1 METNNN
7 QVSQPMPQSGAV
19 DYQPAKPTQ
28 NSLVENQVQMIYHRF
43 RI

>member
-7 QVSQPMPQSGAV
+7 QVSQPTPSLGLWIK
-19 DYQPAKPTQ
+19 QPAKPTQ
-28 NSLVENQVQMIYHRF
+28 KSLVENQVQMIYHRF